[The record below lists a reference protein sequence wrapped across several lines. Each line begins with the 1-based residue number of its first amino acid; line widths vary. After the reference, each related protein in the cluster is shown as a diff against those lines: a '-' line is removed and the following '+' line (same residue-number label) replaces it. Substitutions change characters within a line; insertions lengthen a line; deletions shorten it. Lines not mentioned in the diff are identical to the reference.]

1 MSDTYE
7 QQLNQIKEL
16 QSKNQKIS
24 EGAIRVNAQIENSQ
38 ENYSKVVEI
47 ATKKFNT
54 HDIEALKQLSIKWAE
69 DNARRIEAAQLISD
83 QKTAEVEEK
92 TRMIKQIQQG

>member
-47 ATKKFNT
+47 ATKFNT